1 VSVPQPSFDPYTLLA
16 ALERRRVAYV
26 LIGGFARIIQGTD
39 ELTHGLDLTPS
50 LRAENLRRLSL
61 ALAELEAQRADRRAL
76 VLEEATFREQPVIA
90 LRSPHGE
97 LNLVP
102 EPAGTRGGYDDL
114 RRAATREPI
123 GKGLRPRVAS
133 IADLARML
141 AALGREQDLPPLQ
154 QLRYL
159 RELERGLSRDI
170 ER

>member
-1 VSVPQPSFDPYTLLA
+1 MNLPRQRFDPYALLA

-26 LIGGFARIIQGTD
+26 LIGGFARVIQGTD
-39 ELTHGLDLTPS
+39 ELTQGLDLAPS
-50 LRAENLRRLSL
+50 LRAENLSRLGL
-61 ALAELEAQRADRRAL
+61 ALTELEAERVDRRAL
-76 VLEEATFREQPVIA
+76 ALDESTIREQPVIVFG
-90 LRSPHGE
+90 SPHGE
-97 LNLVP
+97 LKLVP

-114 RRAATREPI
+114 RRAATREPL

-141 AALGREQDLPPLQ
+141 AALGREQDLAPLQ

-159 RELERGLSRDI
+159 RELERGLSHGL

>member
-1 VSVPQPSFDPYTLLA
+1 MNAPRPPFDPYALLG

-26 LIGGFARIIQGTD
+26 LIGGFARVIQGTD

-50 LRAENLRRLSL
+50 LRPENLRRLGPALTELDARRVDRDTL
-61 ALAELEAQRADRRAL
+61 ALD
-76 VLEEATFREQPVIA
+76 EATIREQPVIA

-97 LNLVP
+97 LKLVP
-102 EPAGTRGGYDDL
+102 EPAGTRSGYDDL

-141 AALGREQDLPPLQ
+141 AALGREQDLQPLQ

-159 RELERGLSRDI
+159 RELERGLGREI